1 MQPEAA
7 PFLSQPEWTRAQ
19 TLGVAAIIALFWA
32 ALNWAW
38 LSGALTIPWDAKAH
52 FQPQL
57 QFLASSLARGESPFW
72 NPHVFAGHPQIAD
85 PQALIFSPPHLLAA
99 LIFPRPG
106 PVVGDV
112 VVLGCLLA
120 GAIAMA
126 MLFRD
131 RRWAPAGAVT
141 AALVFAFGA
150 AASWRIQHIG
160 QVMSLSYFAVTLWL
174 MARALERG
182 SARYGLGAG
191 LTAGL
196 MILGRDQVAL
206 LGCYTLA
213 GLTFAAWLQAPKPV
227 RAILHSLKPL
237 LAMALAALL
246 TAAIPILFTL
256 MLAEQSN
263 RPAIDLAGAGR
274 GSLHP
279 ASLLTLFVANL
290 YGAAGPLENFWGQPS
305 PAWNGAFG
313 DVDLFLARNMSV
325 AYVGALPLLAI
336 ITVGILR
343 GRAWDPAIRTIAI
356 AAALTLLYALGR
368 YTPVFQGLFALLPGV
383 AFYRR
388 PADALFNFGA
398 LAAILAGYCVH
409 ELASQ
414 PQGRER
420 LWRWL
425 VAIGLF
431 AAALAASYGLATIVG
446 RESVALIPIAM
457 ASILFLLAAVM
468 LLVVWRA
475 HHSAPMGAAL
485 LVAAVLGVDL
495 AVSNGPSESTGLPS
509 AQYDVLQPDS
519 ANPTIALLK
528 SELARTAAPDRRDRV
543 ELAGIDFH
551 WPNASM
557 THGLDHTLGYNP
569 LRLGDYSLATGA
581 GDHVALPDQR
591 RFSPLMPGYRSVLAD
606 MLGLRFIA
614 SRVPLDQI
622 DRSLGPDALQE
633 GRLRLIA
640 RTPDAFVYENA
651 NALPRVLLA
660 SEARIVDRSAILAS
674 GQWPAGFDPRRT
686 VLLGAEDRPPAQRC
700 VALSG
705 PMTGTAAI
713 RRYANTRIVV
723 EVEASRCGW
732 LVLNDAWQR
741 WWTVT
746 VNGGA
751 APLLRANIL
760 FRAVEVPEGRSV
772 VTFTFAPFAGLAADV
787 VERLPR
793 ALGDKLGLTDTPR
806 LADR

>member
-1 MQPEAA
+1 
-7 PFLSQPEWTRAQ
+7 
-19 TLGVAAIIALFWA
+19 
-32 ALNWAW
+32 
-38 LSGALTIPWDAKAH
+38 
-52 FQPQL
+52 
-57 QFLASSLARGESPFW
+57 
-72 NPHVFAGHPQIAD
+72 
-85 PQALIFSPPHLLAA
+85 
-99 LIFPRPG
+99 
-106 PVVGDV
+106 
-112 VVLGCLLA
+112 
-120 GAIAMA
+120 
-126 MLFRD
+126 
-131 RRWAPAGAVT
+131 
-141 AALVFAFGA
+141 
-150 AASWRIQHIG
+150 
-160 QVMSLSYFAVTLWL
+160 MSLSYFAVTLWL

-213 GLTFAAWLQAPKPV
+213 GLTFAAWLQAPKPLK
-227 RAILHSLKPL
+227 AIVHSLKPL

-263 RPAIDLAGAGR
+263 RPAIDLAGAGK

-290 YGAAGPLENFWGQPS
+290 FGAAGPLENFWGQPS

-343 GRAWDPAIRTIAI
+343 GRAWDPAIRAIAI
-356 AAALTLLYALGR
+356 AAALMLLYALGR
-368 YTPVFQGLFALLPGV
+368 YTPVFQALFALLPGV
-383 AFYRR
+383 SFYRR

-409 ELASQ
+409 VLASR
-414 PQGRER
+414 PLGRPR
-420 LWRWL
+420 VWRWL
-425 VAIGLF
+425 VAIGAF
-431 AAALAASYGLATIVG
+431 AAALTAGFWLATLLG
-446 RESVALIPIAM
+446 RERVALIPAVM
-457 ASILFLLAAVM
+457 AAILFLLAAVM
-468 LLVVWRA
+468 LLFVRRA

-485 LVAAVLGVDL
+485 FVAAVLGVDL

-509 AQYDVLQPDS
+509 TQYDVLRPDS

-591 RFSPLMPGYRSVLAD
+591 RFSPLMPGYRSLLAD

-614 SRVPLDQI
+614 SRAPLDQI
-622 DRSLGPDALQE
+622 DRTLDPATLQAGP
-633 GRLRLIA
+633 LRLIG
-640 RTPDAFVYENA
+640 RTADGFVYENA

-660 SEARIVDRSAILAS
+660 AEVRVVDRGAILAS

-686 VLLGAEDRPPAQRC
+686 VLLGAEDSPPASRC
-700 VALSG
+700 EASPAPV
-705 PMTGTAAI
+705 TGSAAI
-713 RRYANTRIVV
+713 RSYANTRIVV
-723 EVEASRCGW
+723 QVETSRCSW

-746 VNGGA
+746 VNGRP

-772 VTFTFAPFAGLAADV
+772 VTFTFAPFAGLASDLAA
-787 VERLPR
+787 RLPR
-793 ALGDKLGLTDTPR
+793 SVGDRLGLSGTPR
-806 LADR
+806 SAAR